1 MVVLNTSKR
10 LKDSFYSSECFHIN
24 YMNIFPH
31 LLCFSIK
38 YLQDQQTGLWFHGKL
53 GLDTITYLSNRVKG
67 GPSMAD
73 TILEKQDGAEEIA
86 G

>member
-1 MVVLNTSKR
+1 MDL
-10 LKDSFYSSECFHIN
+10 FA
-24 YMNIFPH
+24 H

-53 GLDTITYLSNRVKG
+53 GLNATTHLSNRVKG

-73 TILEKQDGAEEIA
+73 TILEKQDGDEEIA